1 MRDENETFFL
11 FSCRQQCPSP
21 CVECGLAWPPCFARH
36 NLNPISQKLID
47 RGKFREL
54 LCEAQLFLIRQRL
67 ETCGA
72 VCLIIIVHIGHTKLP
87 ARRPAEDQKS
97 NKLGDISGH
106 LLLSV
111 RWVLINSWGWEC
123 GNSICWVRSS
133 DWCQQQQLSRSPA
146 QPSPAQP
153 TLPCPHI
160 SLVLCICHQT
170 NLPTDSF
177 HGDNREQQLT
187 KYLQHS
193 TRRRGI

>member
-1 MRDENETFFL
+1 MRDEHGTFFL
-11 FSCRQQCPSP
+11 LSCRQQCPSP
-21 CVECGLAWPPCFARH
+21 CVECGLAWPTCFARH

-54 LCEAQLFLIRQRL
+54 LCEAQLFLIRPRL
-67 ETCGA
+67 ETRGA

-87 ARRPAEDQKS
+87 ARRPAEDHKS
-97 NKLGDISGH
+97 NKWNSETEH

-146 QPSPAQP
+146 QPSPAHTALSP
-153 TLPCPHI
+153 HFSGPLHLPP
-160 SLVLCICHQT
+160 
-170 NLPTDSF
+170 NKFAD
-177 HGDNREQQLT
+177 RQL
-187 KYLQHS
+187 S
-193 TRRRGI
+193 RR

>member
-1 MRDENETFFL
+1 MRMKH
-11 FSCRQQCPSP
+11 FSCSP
-21 CVECGLAWPPCFARH
+21 AGSSVPAPVWSVAWPTCFARH

-67 ETCGA
+67 ETRGA

-87 ARRPAEDQKS
+87 ARRPAADHKS

-146 QPSPAQP
+146 QPSPAHTALSP
-153 TLPCPHI
+153 HFSGPLHLPP
-160 SLVLCICHQT
+160 
-170 NLPTDSF
+170 NKFAD
-177 HGDNREQQLT
+177 RQL
-187 KYLQHS
+187 S
-193 TRRRGI
+193 RW